1 MLQHQAVSS
10 PPNAPE
16 VLFNPAASSCLE
28 LPVEQELDE
37 SQLQKFAMLML
48 FITSLKVN

>member
-28 LPVEQELDE
+28 QELDE